1 MRTKKIVYFAIAAA
15 LGLGAGMLTTAGKAQ
30 QRFDHVVRNDFFAGF
45 AGDNQALARGMAT
58 CEKILAENPKHAE
71 AMVWHGTG
79 LFLQAGQL
87 FMSGNSE
94 KGMEI
99 YTKAIAQMDEAV
111 KLEPDNIG
119 VRIPRGAALL
129 GAARSMGK
137 NNPVVPGLFQRA
149 LDDHMRAFELQKD
162 DLGTMGTHPKG
173 ELLFALG
180 DVNSRLGKPEEA
192 AKFFQLILDTLP
204 NTPYA
209 KRANTWMETKQPLP
223 VNQTGCIGCHA
234 SN

>member
-1 MRTKKIVYFAIAAA
+1 
-15 LGLGAGMLTTAGKAQ
+15 
-30 QRFDHVVRNDFFAGF
+30 
-45 AGDNQALARGMAT
+45 
-58 CEKILAENPKHAE
+58 
-71 AMVWHGTG
+71 MVWHGTG